1 MEVINKYG
9 YAAKQLCHIWR
20 LKDLISKYVDG
31 KSYLSCLT
39 PSELLREALID
50 IKEYKPILN
59 REQVEESAKM
69 AMNET
74 IELLEKYSFA
84 PINEEIGKMMD
95 NVTAGVIKKA
105 LRKELEELGD

>member
-1 MEVINKYG
+1 
-9 YAAKQLCHIWR
+9 
-20 LKDLISKYVDG
+20 
-31 KSYLSCLT
+31 
-39 PSELLREALID
+39 
-50 IKEYKPILN
+50 
-59 REQVEESAKM
+59 M

>member
-1 MEVINKYG
+1 MSTKIYNAYKFDKKYSMFE
-9 YAAKQLCHIWR
+9 IM
-20 LKDLISKYVDG
+20 
-31 KSYLSCLT
+31 
-39 PSELLREALID
+39 ALFD
-50 IKEYKPILN
+50 PI
-59 REQVEESAKM
+59 RKQVEESAKM

-105 LRKELEELGD
+105 LRKELEELGN